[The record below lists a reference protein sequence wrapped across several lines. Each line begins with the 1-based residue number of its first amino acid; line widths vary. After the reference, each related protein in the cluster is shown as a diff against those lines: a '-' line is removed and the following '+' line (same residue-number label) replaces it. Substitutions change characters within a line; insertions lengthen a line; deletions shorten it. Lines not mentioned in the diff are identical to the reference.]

1 MKKEVIGLEDLDRIL
16 GKRPFATRELQNI
29 DKFRG
34 ELQQGMHAWLPGGGV
49 WEWIAS
55 FRGPGLSLA
64 LHGIGG
70 GPEDGHSGGG
80 GGGDGDGSGG
90 HRLAESQEEE
100 EFGWWADETTPD
112 TGKRQS
118 KKHKYPVAT

>member
-1 MKKEVIGLEDLDRIL
+1 MQELLKKEVIGLDDLDRIL

-34 ELQQGMHAWLPGGGV
+34 ELQQGMRALLPGGGV

-55 FRGPGLSLA
+55 FRGPGMQLA
-64 LHGIGG
+64 LDGVGSG
-70 GPEDGHSGGG
+70 VDDDEDGGS
-80 GGGDGDGSGG
+80 DGGSGG

-100 EFGWWADETTPD
+100 EFGWWADETAPEAA
-112 TGKRQS
+112 KRKS
-118 KKHKYPVAT
+118 KKQKYPVAT